1 MSEEKKDEKNP
12 TFEEMKEEIIQLT
25 DLAQAVNAR
34 CFFLRELLKQQDSI
48 YNNLKVNKND
58 ESTNVRSK

>member
-1 MSEEKKDEKNP
+1 MSKEKKEEKNP

-25 DLAQAVNAR
+25 DLSQAVNAR

-48 YNNLKVNKND
+48 YKNLKINQD
-58 ESTNVRSK
+58 GR